1 MVDNLL
7 SVTKIDSGDVKITKT
22 PTVLDELIDSVIH
35 KFKNRY
41 PETPVNLQI
50 PDDFVVIPMDAILIE
65 QVIMNLLENAVIHGK
80 GMTELNLKVTVAF
93 KKAVFEVSDNGCGIR
108 EEKLKSIFSGM
119 YGDSKSTGD
128 NHRRNTGIGL
138 SVCSTI
144 VKAHGGEIVAENLKK
159 GGALFRFTLGIEED
173 ENGEQV

>member
-1 MVDNLL
+1 
-7 SVTKIDSGDVKITKT
+7 
-22 PTVLDELIDSVIH
+22 
-35 KFKNRY
+35 
-41 PETPVNLQI
+41 
-50 PDDFVVIPMDAILIE
+50 
-65 QVIMNLLENAVIHGK
+65 
-80 GMTELNLKVTVAF
+80 
-93 KKAVFEVSDNGCGIR
+93 
-108 EEKLKSIFSGM
+108 M